1 MALRRAMKGDL
12 FEARYLS
19 RVEDHSSRPLA
30 AASTSASATRPCD
43 RQASTADSKFPLSTA
58 RATIGSS
65 GDGWVTSGPEVLELR
80 VELGDSGGGGWTG
93 EPGSLTDCMT
103 SGAQWRSPSERKV
116 PLGPHPQAE
125 AQWQTGSL
133 GSHRGL
139 GPMTPRLPAKSWR
152 RWDLRVLGSPG
163 AIAAGP
169 ESKAPA
175 AASSPPRH
183 ALTLLPPPYVHRT
196 QTNPQRP
203 RQHADPPHAWPR
215 PCRRVHR

>member
-93 EPGSLTDCMT
+93 EPGGGTVADGVIGFASWPWPDDSAPAGKIL
-103 SGAQWRSPSERKV
+103 A
-116 PLGPHPQAE
+116 A
-125 AQWQTGSL
+125 L
-133 GSHRGL
+133 GSAS
-139 GPMTPRLPAKSWR
+139 PRKPRSNC
-152 RWDLRVLGSPG
+152 RWS
-163 AIAAGP
+163 
-169 ESKAPA
+169 
-175 AASSPPRH
+175 
-183 ALTLLPPPYVHRT
+183 
-196 QTNPQRP
+196 
-203 RQHADPPHAWPR
+203 
-215 PCRRVHR
+215 